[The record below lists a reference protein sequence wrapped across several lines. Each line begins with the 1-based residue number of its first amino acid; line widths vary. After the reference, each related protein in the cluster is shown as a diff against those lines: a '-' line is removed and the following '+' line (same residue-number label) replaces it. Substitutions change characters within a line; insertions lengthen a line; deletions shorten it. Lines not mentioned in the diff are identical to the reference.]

1 MVFTALYP
9 NRKADGHFNS
19 CCPQSIAFGASGD
32 FQQGQA
38 KKPLFFLKDPSLLF
52 VDLYHIV
59 LLLRCWG
66 KAQDWQSE
74 LTVTG
79 RPTCFCSKPPL
90 FSRLLSPWCVSSLE
104 SDL

>member
-9 NRKADGHFNS
+9 NRTADGHFNS
-19 CCPQSIAFGASGD
+19 CCPQSIAFGASGE

-38 KKPLFFLKDPSLLF
+38 KKSQFFFLNDPSLLF

-66 KAQDWQSE
+66 EGSGR
-74 LTVTG
+74 TV
-79 RPTCFCSKPPL
+79 
-90 FSRLLSPWCVSSLE
+90 
-104 SDL
+104 